1 PRAPQGGGAQ
11 GGPDPRGEAGTGL
24 GCRAGRGAR
33 ARRPDRPAAPRARP
47 GDRAR
52 GRPVVSRPPG
62 PLAASPVRLD
72 RRAAHRPVR
81 VPRPA
86 PPARRHPAARAAPRQ
101 EDPTMRYRVPF
112 SPDRPESRYK
122 ARVQF
127 VRSFIGEGAGGTLYT
142 TPRGSL
148 AIEFDAPSAADARR
162 ELARRIRPLDP
173 RPVRGASLPLY
184 ASANYRAG
192 LPDWAR
198 RREHPAPAWWDDG
211 ALLALARRLPLFR
224 DQLVADL
231 VGDVR

>member
-1 PRAPQGGGAQ
+1 
-11 GGPDPRGEAGTGL
+11 
-24 GCRAGRGAR
+24 
-33 ARRPDRPAAPRARP
+33 
-47 GDRAR
+47 
-52 GRPVVSRPPG
+52 
-62 PLAASPVRLD
+62 
-72 RRAAHRPVR
+72 
-81 VPRPA
+81 
-86 PPARRHPAARAAPRQ
+86 
-101 EDPTMRYRVPF
+101 MRYRVPF
-112 SPDRPESRYK
+112 APDRPGSPYK

-142 TPRGSL
+142 APRGSL
-148 AIEFDAPSAADARR
+148 AIEFDAPTLADARR

-173 RPVRGASLPLY
+173 RPVRGAQTQTVY

-198 RREHPAPAWWDDG
+198 RRESPAPAWWDDG